1 MTDGHDNPSG
11 QLQPAATS
19 RPVYGP
25 LELEALA
32 FSDFYRKTLPQLVVF
47 LEQHGARRADAAEI
61 AQETMEKAWRKW
73 STIDRPRSWVF
84 TVGGRELTRRISR
97 LEEDPVA
104 EVSDRSAL
112 LIGHLEYDAAERRL
126 DFLQALVRLP
136 PRQRQVM
143 AWSFAEHTP
152 IQIAEILQISPEAV
166 RANLMKARR
175 TIATD
180 LDASE
185 E

>member
-11 QLQPAATS
+11 QLHPAATS
-19 RPVYGP
+19 RI
-25 LELEALA
+25 A
-32 FSDFYRKTLPQLVVF
+32 FSPLDLEIAAFSAFYRETLPRLVAF
-47 LEQHGARRADAAEI
+47 LEQHGARRADAADI
-61 AQETMEKAWRKW
+61 AQETMAKAWRAW
-73 STIDRPRSWVF
+73 STIDHPTTWVF
-84 TVGGRELTRRISR
+84 TVGGREYARRNSR

-104 EVSDRSAL
+104 EVSDRTAL
-112 LIGHLEYDAAERRL
+112 LSGHLEFDAVERRL
-126 DFLQALVRLP
+126 DFLRALATLP

-143 AWSFAEHTP
+143 AWSFAEYTP
-152 IQIAEILQISPEAV
+152 IRIARILRISPEAV

-175 TIATD
+175 TIATN